1 MQAGSGLIIQHHL
14 FFFIPRLSFYT
25 TVTCNVDSYAL
36 IIPTHTR
43 KWHPHTDN
51 VTQPTKQ
58 WRYSTPEFSFPLF
71 YSFYFIWQIILHFFF
86 FQFLQSFFFS
96 LFLFSFIYNSKN
108 KSFSSRFYIR
118 HLQVQCVTC
127 PSYKVHLYFLIMSR
141 LCCRTNPRGAKIKG
155 NTVRN
160 HRNPGRMIQEHHI
173 SSLTSQYCYP
183 ITRSVLLLIGTD
195 SIDA

>member
-1 MQAGSGLIIQHHL
+1 MCVFLLVFRLPHKYIYTFSHLSQHPVPLGFLFSSPGISNVFFVCVLHLLLESVPSSFPIPLLPAGISRLLCCYASREWFNNSAPSFLFYSQA
-14 FFFIPRLSFYT
+14 SFYT

-86 FQFLQSFFFS
+86 FQFLQSFFFHC
-96 LFLFSFIYNSKN
+96 FSFHLFTIVKINLSLQGFTFDIYKCN
-108 KSFSSRFYIR
+108 
-118 HLQVQCVTC
+118 V
-127 PSYKVHLYFLIMSR
+127 
-141 LCCRTNPRGAKIKG
+141 
-155 NTVRN
+155 
-160 HRNPGRMIQEHHI
+160 
-173 SSLTSQYCYP
+173 
-183 ITRSVLLLIGTD
+183 
-195 SIDA
+195 